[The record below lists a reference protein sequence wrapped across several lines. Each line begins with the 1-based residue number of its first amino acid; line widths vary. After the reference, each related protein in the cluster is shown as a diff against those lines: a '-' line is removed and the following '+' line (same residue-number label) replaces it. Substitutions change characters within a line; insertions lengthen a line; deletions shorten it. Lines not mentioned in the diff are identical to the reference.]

1 MSAEDGPRVYV
12 RVPRD
17 RGHGRSARW
26 RVPRAAQLRDVVL
39 RTLAL
44 VGPHVAGDVGVLVTS
59 DPAIQTLNRRYRS
72 LDSPTDVLAF
82 PLGDGLRAR
91 EPFGDVVISL
101 DTAKRQAREY
111 GATLSQELN
120 RLLIHGTLHL
130 CGYDHHERAQAA
142 RMHGLTRRLLR
153 EVGSRPKRRARTHA

>member
-1 MSAEDGPRVYV
+1 
-12 RVPRD
+12 
-17 RGHGRSARW
+17 
-26 RVPRAAQLRDVVL
+26 
-39 RTLAL
+39 
-44 VGPHVAGDVGVLVTS
+44 VAGDVGVLLTS

-72 LDSPTDVLAF
+72 KDSPTDVLAF

-111 GATLSQELN
+111 GATLSHELN

-142 RMHGLTRRLLR
+142 RMHGLTRRLLS
-153 EVGSRPKRRARTHA
+153 EVGSAPKRRARSHA